1 MLLWDSVFK
10 QMIKQARYVLFL
22 ENKKLR
28 SSLDVLQISLLVYYF
43 LQKLNGVNFVIKL
56 LASDPCSATFQ

>member
-28 SSLDVLQISLLVYYF
+28 SSLDVLQISLLVYHF
-43 LQKLNGVNFVIKL
+43 LQ
-56 LASDPCSATFQ
+56 